1 MVIVN
6 GKKFKVYTLD
16 DLNTFK
22 NRLAY
27 KLKTLPIYLYFPDG
41 ISYEDIIQ
49 KDKNIKVEN
58 ILSQIIESSK
68 ENKDIKTLIDNIKE
82 KFGLKYDIKEKV
94 LPLWVAYNKKI
105 VSDYSVMGNSA
116 LDILSKQLIELKV
129 IKSRTQLVNI
139 AKDINFI
146 KKSFETDLSLK
157 KNQVKEYLKIFK
169 EYENIEESLIYTDF
183 RTEYVQFM
191 LTLNINNISILE
203 IFNNI
208 KLNETA
214 PFATIKDFYKILK
227 DFIPPE
233 EWTETR
239 DDEIILKVNQKQFL
253 INKNK
258 NTDYVDTILRNTD
271 DGKLS
276 SKITIN
282 TSKDNLSRDGF
293 IERSLK
299 VISPKD
305 KKIKVEK
312 IEENKIAGVFYY
324 PTETLDKYVFADLVM
339 NDDLYSMLISIDDHE
354 KTTKK
359 KSGIYIHF
367 QHPSTGYIT
376 ATVTEKRY
384 IKGDQTLKEE
394 DIDLFESFKSYIR
407 VRVSK
412 ANNLES
418 IEKFQEIFGKLMSLY
433 GNKYNTIVEEYRQ
446 YIPDF
451 GSIEVEEEDE
461 DEDTANN
468 IFNIAPDIFKV
479 TGYSTICGPSRQPN
493 IISEQEALE
502 TDKKV
507 MKFPRDIP
515 ENEDM
520 IKFPMDGQDQNYYV
534 CNNKN
539 YPYPGLQLN
548 NNKNSDMYPYVPCCF
563 ERDQT
568 NKPKYLHYYEGKE
581 RIQENK
587 DKGETLLI
595 TNKFLTNKQKGALP
609 PNLESLFIITNPSD
623 KFQQVRKGVLQTD
636 GKYKKRNEHS
646 FLACVMEALDDETG
660 ITKITD
666 PDEREAALIDV
677 RTKLATK
684 ELAPLCKQ
692 EMYDYTIDQ
701 IISMIKDPTLYL
713 DPKLFIHL
721 LESYF
726 ECNIF
731 LFTKKFLNGEMIL
744 PRHTQAYYKNVNKNR
759 CIYIYEHMG
768 SESDSSK
775 FPYPQCELIIRHN
788 KIKNE
793 DFYSFSYEESKNIIK
808 VFNKLRES
816 YALSKIIRESVF
828 PIPKKLKIISQWIDS
843 YGKTRILNVEFAGK
857 IISMIVSP
865 IQPINTKQEKSSKIN
880 YIDIDTALEFTT
892 YLTMNIEYQNVLNDK
907 IKQLRGLIGNVS
919 VSIPI
924 NDSNPLDNI
933 ETEEV
938 ELEYPIETVSELD
951 TYNRN
956 KKFARYIVEYM
967 IWIYSYYLKNKNIT
981 KITDESIAKFSN
993 KYFDIKPNYNYKVIP
1008 KTFSKSSTVMN
1019 RNKIVIQSEEMK
1031 KRLVYVLRL
1040 LCIRNSD
1047 SVFEYHK
1054 RKVIQNYYEDIS
1066 DFNQYTNQVL
1076 LYGQESINKW
1086 IFENNVNYILYDEVL
1101 IGSTK
1106 PYFFKNNLIDNKI
1119 YLAQN
1124 TTSIGK
1130 ACDIAINWFRNDYNI
1145 GVHSKDITPVSF
1157 ILYSYVNSENITSL
1171 SVNGKSF
1178 SHEVKI
1184 IGYKINDKAFYT
1196 PLLSL
1201 S

>member
-27 KLKTLPIYLYFPDG
+27 KLKTLPKYLYFPDE

-58 ILSQIIESSK
+58 ILSHIIESSK
-68 ENKDIKTLIDNIKE
+68 ENKYIKTLIDNIKE
-82 KFGLKYDIKEKV
+82 KFGLKYDIKEQV

-105 VSDYSVMGNSA
+105 VSDYSANGNSA

-139 AKDINFI
+139 AKDIDFI

-169 EYENIEESLIYTDF
+169 EYENIKESLLYTDF

-208 KLNETA
+208 KLNETV

-239 DDEIILKVNQKQFL
+239 DDEIILKVNQKQLL
-253 INKNK
+253 INKTK

-299 VISPKD
+299 VMSPKD

-354 KTTKK
+354 KATKK

-376 ATVTEKRY
+376 ATVTEKMY

-412 ANNLES
+412 ADNLES

-433 GNKYNTIVEEYRQ
+433 DDKYNTIVEEYRQ

-451 GSIEVEEEDE
+451 ASVEVDEEDE
-461 DEDTANN
+461 DEDTVNN

-479 TGYSTICGPSRQPN
+479 TGYSTICGPFRQPD

-548 NNKNSDMYPYVPCCF
+548 NNKNSDVYPYVPCCF
-563 ERDQT
+563 ERDQS
-568 NKPKYLHYYEGKE
+568 NKHKYLHYYEGKE
-581 RIQENK
+581 RKQENK

-595 TNKFLTNKQKGALP
+595 TNKFLTNKQKGTLP

-623 KFQQVRKGVLQTD
+623 NFQQVRKGVLQTD

-666 PDEREAALIDV
+666 PDEREAALVDV

-744 PRHTQAYYKNVNKNR
+744 PRHTQAYYKNFNKNR

-775 FPYPQCELIIRHN
+775 FPYPQCELIIRNN

-865 IQPINTKQEKSSKIN
+865 IQPINKKQAKSSKIN

-907 IKQLRGLIGNVS
+907 IKQLQGLIGNVS

-933 ETEEV
+933 ETKEV
-938 ELEYPIETVSELD
+938 ELEYPIETDSDLD

-993 KYFDIKPNYNYKVIP
+993 KYFDIKPNYNYKDIP

-1019 RNKIVIQSEEMK
+1019 GNKIVIQSEEMK
-1031 KRLVYVLRL
+1031 KRLVYLLRL

-1066 DFNQYTNQVL
+1066 DFNQYKNQVL

-1086 IFENNVNYILYDEVL
+1086 IFENTVNYILYDKVL

-1130 ACDIAINWFRNDYNI
+1130 ACDIAINWIRNNYNI

-1157 ILYSYVNSENITSL
+1157 ILYSYINSENITSL

-1184 IGYKINDKAFYT
+1184 IGYKINGKAFYT